1 MELTL
6 CHDCV
11 QPFFDDKNYLI
22 DRQETDPCDNE
33 CFICGRHGCNYDIEK
48 RKKVWYGNHQQEDR
62 GAKTL

>member
-11 QPFFDDKNYLI
+11 QPFFDDKNYIIAQFL
-22 DRQETDPCDNE
+22 TDPCDNE

-48 RKKVWYGNHQQEDR
+48 RALNERVGIDCTTST
-62 GAKTL
+62 G